1 MAKLRLPRKIVL
13 IGAGAVVLCG
23 ATGATAYF
31 IGRDAILGPSEED
44 LAGIA
49 CTDVVRVAD
58 LRKGRGP
65 WLRKFVK
72 VAPGTDGLAR
82 AKTAIRV
89 AAEIQKTLPA
99 DLIEI
104 VVLDQNGPDQRAFMR
119 GRAVGAEVILV
130 KDPAD
135 LPGVTGKYT
144 VNYYQGVASGT
155 GQFYGEAATMTSQQ
169 AEEIAS
175 KMDKLSDC
183 APPPE
188 KVDAGE
194 KKPAHGK
201 KEAPKHGGEAK
212 SGEAKAGEG
221 EAKAGEHGADA
232 ASAEGGHAAAPAAEE
247 KSPGF
252 MSKMLGMVGL
262 GGSKE
267 VAADATA
274 HGGDG
279 QSAAP
284 VEAGHESAAPSDSH
298 GHAGQVQSPGEAG
311 ATSHEAAPTHG
322 DASSTG
328 GADGHNAAPAEGGH
342 EAAAPSAGHGDAGA
356 PHPEPAPAHGEA
368 AAAPSGGEAPAS
380 DGGDKSF
387 MSKMLGY
394 VGLAGKDKPK
404 TLIEHSG
411 GPAIVSG
418 TPKVQG
424 Q

>member
-1 MAKLRLPRKIVL
+1 M
-13 IGAGAVVLCG
+13 IGAGVVVLCG

-31 IGRDAILGPSEED
+31 IGRDAILGPSEEE
-44 LAGIA
+44 LGGIA

-58 LRKGRGP
+58 MRKGRGP

-72 VAPGTDGLAR
+72 VAPGTDGLTR

-99 DLIEI
+99 DLIEV

-130 KDPAD
+130 KDPAG

-155 GQFYGEAATMTSQQ
+155 GLFYGEAATMTSQK

-201 KEAPKHGGEAK
+201 KEASKHGGD
-212 SGEAKAGEG
+212 AKAGEG
-221 EAKAGEHGADA
+221 EAKAGEHGAA
-232 ASAEGGHAAAPAAEE
+232 APGAEGAGHGEAAAPEE

-267 VAADATA
+267 PAAGADAK
-274 HGGDG
+274 GG
-279 QSAAP
+279 
-284 VEAGHESAAPSDSH
+284 E
-298 GHAGQVQSPGEAG
+298 
-311 ATSHEAAPTHG
+311 
-322 DASSTG
+322 
-328 GADGHNAAPAEGGH
+328 GHNAAPAEGGH
-342 EAAAPSAGHGDAGA
+342 ESAAPTDGTHEAAAPSDGHSNADAPPAEAA
-356 PHPEPAPAHGEA
+356 PVHGEAPAQGEAPAHGDAAASGTDAHGAAPAEGTHETPPPSDGHSNAAVLPAEAAASAHGDA
-368 AAAPSGGEAPAS
+368 AAAPTDSEPTASESGG
-380 DGGDKSF
+380 KSYI
-387 MSKMLGY
+387 SKMLGM
-394 VGLAGKDKPK
+394 VGLGSPDKPA

-418 TPKVQG
+418 TPKAPEK
-424 Q
+424 